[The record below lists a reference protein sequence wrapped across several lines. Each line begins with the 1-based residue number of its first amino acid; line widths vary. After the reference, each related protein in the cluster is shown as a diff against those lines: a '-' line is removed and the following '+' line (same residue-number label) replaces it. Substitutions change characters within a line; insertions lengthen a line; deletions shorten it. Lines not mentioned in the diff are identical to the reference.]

1 MANINTIEDGCGIEL
16 TIFINGRKEHFR
28 LCIINRKDYFS
39 DNKQE
44 FAFINDDKTKVIDN
58 VYSGG
63 NTGFGTNNYSFKDPS
78 SWELVTDDL
87 DEIMNI
93 AEKYK
98 DREKQEREAFINK
111 QNERVDKI
119 NNLPKLF
126 STGIEELNKKYAF
139 ERSDA
144 DFNPVYSLQI
154 KGGIIRL
161 KDITKSDK
169 PASYIYLDM
178 FLTKDRKM
186 QVKQFE
192 RSFEYKNFLKEFPE
206 THYIDPKLLLMNLT
220 NKKTEI
226 ENEIRKIKQS

>member
-44 FAFINDDKTKVIDN
+44 FAFINDDKTKVIDS

-63 NTGFGTNNYSFKDPS
+63 NTGFGTNNYSFRDPS

-93 AEKYK
+93 AFLKKMKEKE
-98 DREKQEREAFINK
+98 DREKFICK
-111 QNERVDKI
+111 QKEQVDKI

-144 DFNPVYSLQI
+144 DFNPVYSSQI

-169 PASYIYLDM
+169 PASYIYLDQ
-178 FLTKDRKM
+178 FLTRDRKM
-186 QVKQFE
+186 MVKQFAK
-192 RSFEYKNFLKEFPE
+192 SFICNDLLKEFPE
-206 THYIDPKLLLMNLT
+206 VFKIDPKELLMQLV
-220 NKKTEI
+220 NKQTELK
-226 ENEIRKIKQS
+226 NEIRKIKNS